1 MDSREIG
8 RIEEELTDRFERLL
22 TEEMS
27 PACQNCVYR
36 QIVARLLPAGA
47 VLLGN
52 VRRLADRL
60 AMEVGERIRFAQDRL
75 NRRKEVGP

>member
-8 RIEEELTDRFERLL
+8 RIEEELTDRFERIL

-27 PACQNCVYR
+27 PACQDCIYR
-36 QIVARLLPAGA
+36 RIVAELLPAGSV
-47 VLLGN
+47 VLIG

-60 AMEVGERIRFAQDRL
+60 AMEVGDRIRFVQDRL

>member
-36 QIVARLLPAGA
+36 QIAAELLPPGSV
-47 VLLGN
+47 VLIG

-60 AMEVGERIRFAQDRL
+60 AMEVGDRIRFVQGQI
-75 NRRKEVGP
+75 NRRKEDGP